1 MFKKKLIFNVHVF
14 RGKLFIQLIYLS
26 SISCIRQQFVYLTS
40 VFIIIS
46 VKYYLQLRLGKEI
59 LNLFRLLIFE
69 YVIQQL
75 AWCKVNVLRCTSIF
89 LNNVCYFELFQNS
102 ARPSLETFRS
112 PKARELAYQNF
123 GSDQISRK
131 GKLGHG
137 VYEPAVN

>member
-1 MFKKKLIFNVHVF
+1 M
-14 RGKLFIQLIYLS
+14 IYES
-26 SISCIRQQFVYLTS
+26 
-40 VFIIIS
+40 
-46 VKYYLQLRLGKEI
+46 
-59 LNLFRLLIFE
+59 
-69 YVIQQL
+69 
-75 AWCKVNVLRCTSIF
+75 
-89 LNNVCYFELFQNS
+89 FQNS